1 MSTKTADFNWVGS
14 AGACHAD
21 RSAFHESAAVRSK
34 ATFSFRE
41 LIGRLLR
48 TSMIARIAACL
59 LAVVSITGFFHCVP
73 AVNVTTVGFTYLLAI
88 LVAST
93 LFELPTLIVMCIAAT
108 MAYDFY
114 FLPPVGTL
122 AVDSPQDWVSL
133 CAFLLTAVLGCR
145 ISTSER
151 NHAKEAVLRRFEV
164 ERLYTLSSR
173 LLGAKD
179 SVDVIEAIPKHI
191 ATSFGLESAALYFSA
206 TQRTFCSETDL
217 PPGEMQHLRA
227 VAALDHLQVAAD
239 RNVCFAPIRLGESV
253 AGSIALCGPAPASET
268 LEAVAAIVGLAIER
282 ATAIQNIA
290 KIEAARES
298 ERLKSVL
305 LDAITHDFRTPLTS
319 IKVSATGLLDDLDF
333 NREQRKELLTI
344 IDEECDRINHLVGEA
359 SEMARLESHE
369 ANLELGTHPVGEFIS
384 SAIEDCTDVTPIR
397 EIHLDVKHQDSR
409 LLVDL
414 SLAKKVLVHLVTNAH
429 LYSSPGQPI
438 TIATQQQGGFI
449 TISVADKGP
458 GIENTEI
465 DHIFEKFYRG
475 KNQRYRVKGT
485 GMGLPIAKAIVETHG
500 GTIGAVSRVGHG
512 SVFSFSLPIEQ

>member
-1 MSTKTADFNWVGS
+1 MMSTKTEDFNWVRSVGR
-14 AGACHAD
+14 HRAD
-21 RSAFHESAAVRSK
+21 FPTFAESATARTKSS
-34 ATFSFRE
+34 FSFRE
-41 LIGRLLR
+41 FIGRLLR
-48 TSMIARIAACL
+48 TYMVARIAANLVAVL
-59 LAVVSITGFFHCVP
+59 LITGFFHYGP
-73 AVNVTTVGFTYLLAI
+73 AVNATTVGFTYLLAI

-122 AVDSPQDWVSL
+122 NISDPQDWVAL
-133 CAFLLTAVLGCR
+133 CAFLVTAVIGCR

-151 NHAKEAVLRRFEV
+151 NQAKAADRRRLEA
-164 ERLYTLSSR
+164 ERLYTLSSS
-173 LLGAKD
+173 LLGAKNP
-179 SVDVIEAIPKHI
+179 VDVIETIPGHI
-191 ATSFGLESAALYFSA
+191 AASFALESAALYFSA
-206 TQRTFCSETDL
+206 TQRTFGSSDL
-217 PPGEMQHLRA
+217 PAREIPQLRA
-227 VAALDHLQVAAD
+227 AAALGHLQIAAD
-239 RNVCFAPIRLGESV
+239 RNVCFAPIRSGESV
-253 AGSIALCGPAPASET
+253 AGSIALCGPTPASET
-268 LEAVAAIVGLAIER
+268 LEAVAAIVALAIER
-282 ATAIQNIA
+282 ADAIQRVA
-290 KIEAARES
+290 KIEAMRES

-319 IKVSATGLLDDLDF
+319 IKVSVTGLLDDLEF

-369 ANLELGTHPVGEFIS
+369 VKLELGSHPVGEFIP
-384 SAIEDCTDVTPIR
+384 SAIEDCSDVTPIR
-397 EIHLDVKHQDSR
+397 EIRLDVKHQDSR

-414 SLAKKVLVHLVTNAH
+414 SLAKKVLVHLITNAH
-429 LYSSPGQPI
+429 LYSAPGQPI
-438 TIATQQQGGFI
+438 TIATEQRGGFL

-458 GIENTEI
+458 GIEDTEI

-500 GTIGAVSRVGHG
+500 GTINAVSRIGQG
-512 SVFSFSLPIEQ
+512 SIFTFSLPVE